1 MMTALMTSVD
11 EVSRRTAENAPGTAR
26 LWGMVAMPIDGAMI
40 RRGRARLV
48 GDTDLAGRS
57 LARRLSQQV
66 DSWFESLGHGLAP
79 GWALIA
85 TGGYAGGVLCPGS
98 DIDVI
103 LLHPPKTSDAQVREV
118 AEGLWYPLWDGGIK
132 LSQGVHT
139 PKSMLH
145 LASDDLETAT
155 TILRIRCLAG
165 DDKIVH
171 QLQADALEQWRR
183 KPMMWLQRLHESA
196 QLRWARLGDVA
207 SLLEP
212 DLKDGRGGL
221 RDHDMIR
228 WALAVDRP
236 EVTEALEGPWEDL
249 AGPAEM
255 LLATRCELHRATGRF
270 VNTLLLQDQDRVA
283 EAMGYV
289 DADALMLN
297 VASAAHSIEWATERF
312 WRRIERLGKR
322 SSKSTAKQL
331 PDHVVGV
338 TLIDDE
344 AQLTV
349 DADVDEQSFVFR
361 MAAAAAHAGFPIGA
375 RSLRMMASRGS
386 EPGEVWSER
395 TRRAF
400 LSLLGAGQPM
410 VHAIEALERY
420 DLFSRFLP
428 EWRSVRSLPQRNAF
442 HTFTVDRHLLQTVAN
457 AAELMRGVSRPD
469 LLLVGALLHDIGKGS
484 PGDHTEVGIEM
495 VDVIAPRMGFGPD
508 DVAIIRSLVEH
519 HLLLSET
526 ATRRDL
532 SDPRTAA
539 IVADAVGD
547 PTRLELLVALT
558 EADSRATGPAAWSS
572 WKATLIDELVK
583 AVMSS
588 MRGEVREADGTPL
601 DRRFSHLV
609 DQVQAGGGVLIEH
622 ETVGEFEM
630 VRIASTDRRG
640 LFSLIAGTLA
650 LHGLDVVGAEAFTGA
665 DGTAI
670 DEFTIL
676 RSSATSPNWSK
687 LASDL
692 RGVLS
697 GEVDIDARLE
707 QRMKQQYRSRRALAA
722 APPRFEVLISND
734 ASEASTMIDV
744 RAPDAPATLYRLSHA
759 LAGAGYDIRSAK
771 VATLGHEV
779 VDVFYVQCPSGQVPP
794 GDHDEVRAQLT
805 AALA

>member
-1 MMTALMTSVD
+1 MTALMTGVD
-11 EVSRRTAENAPGTAR
+11 EVVHGTTENGPGAAR

-57 LARRLSQQV
+57 LARRLSQQA

-139 PKSMLH
+139 SKSMLN

-165 DDKIVH
+165 DQKIVH

-183 KPMMWLQRLHESA
+183 KPTMWLQRLHESA

-221 RDHDMIR
+221 RDHDMMR

-236 EVTEALEGPWEDL
+236 EVAEALEGPWEDL

-312 WRRIERLGKR
+312 WRRIDRFGKR
-322 SSKSTAKQL
+322 SSKSSAKQL

-349 DADVDEQSFVFR
+349 DAEVDEQSFVFR

-375 RSLRMMASRGS
+375 RSLRMMASRGT

-442 HTFTVDRHLLQTVAN
+442 HTYTVDRHLLQTVAN
-457 AAELMRGVSRPD
+457 AAELMRGVARPD

-484 PGDHTEVGIEM
+484 PGDHTEVGIDM
-495 VDVIAPRMGFGPD
+495 VEVIAPRMGFGPD
-508 DVAIIRSLVEH
+508 DTAIIRSLVEN

-547 PTRLELLVALT
+547 LTRLELLVALT

-583 AVMSS
+583 AVTSS
-588 MRGEVREADGTPL
+588 MRGETRTVDSTPL

-650 LHGLDVVGAEAFTGA
+650 LHGLDVVGAEAFTGL

-676 RSSATSPNWSK
+676 RSNASSPNWSK
-687 LASDL
+687 MASDL

-697 GEVDIDARLE
+697 GDVDIDARLE

-734 ASEASTMIDV
+734 ASETSTMIDV

-779 VDVFYVQCPSGQVPP
+779 VDVFYVQCPDGQVPP
-794 GDHDEVRAQLT
+794 RDHDEVRAQLT